1 VFPGIT
7 IDDNN
12 IRATR
17 SNDDLVIRANGSGSV
32 VIEGLSFSGT
42 TIQSQDSSAININED
57 ISVDGA
63 LTTNTLTVSGT
74 TSLSSTMDVT
84 GNTSMSSLNV
94 SGNTSF
100 VGPTTVDNLTFND
113 NIISTSSNADL
124 MLTPGGTGV
133 VNVSDLTIDSSIN
146 LTDNVIKVMNSNSD
160 LVLSASGSGEVLIN
174 NIDLNHGT
182 IDNAV
187 VGGIIP
193 NAGTFTTLDFDNAS
207 TATLSTI
214 GIIITDNTITS
225 TVTNGSVSYNAA
237 GSGYVIVNSFQLPNS
252 DGFNGQLLKTNGSKV
267 LSWENTP
274 PFVVTYSDVQDATA
288 TILGS
293 TSTAQVIDSWSASTY
308 RSVKYHVQISDS
320 TADRYSLLDANV
332 THDGSTAYISTF
344 GRSGNGVG
352 DGSTA
357 YESLQLSVDISGGNV
372 RLLGRVNNTNNQV
385 VKLVKRV
392 IKV

>member
-1 VFPGIT
+1 
-7 IDDNN
+7 
-12 IRATR
+12 
-17 SNDDLVIRANGSGSV
+17 
-32 VIEGLSFSGT
+32 
-42 TIQSQDSSAININED
+42 
-57 ISVDGA
+57 
-63 LTTNTLTVSGT
+63 
-74 TSLSSTMDVT
+74 
-84 GNTSMSSLNV
+84 
-94 SGNTSF
+94 
-100 VGPTTVDNLTFND
+100 
-113 NIISTSSNADL
+113 